1 MKYETIAI
9 EKHDRVLLASWNRPE
24 KLNAFNGLFFK
35 EWIELLDAVN
45 KDKTIGAMVCT
56 GKGKAFSSGADVGEF
71 ASASKGDKKVK
82 EYWEKYQP
90 VAFEAK
96 RMTESKP
103 IIGAI
108 NGLALG
114 AGLTCTFWFDFNLAS
129 TEAKFSMRFSKL
141 GLTPE
146 LDSSWLL
153 PKLIG
158 LQKAKEM
165 MLTGDIYT
173 AQEALELGLVS
184 RTYEPDKLVDAAI
197 NVASRVA
204 ENPINTLKTIKQMT
218 FQDMSTSDIKEI
230 ATRSIDTFSS
240 ARKSIEHKEALL
252 ALRDKR
258 KPKFHDQEHMQKIQN
273 SNQKH
278 NNE

>member
-1 MKYETIAI
+1 MKYETISI

-35 EWIELLDAVN
+35 EWIELLDMVN

-56 GKGKAFSSGADVGEF
+56 GKGKAFSSGADVSEF

-90 VAFEAK
+90 IAFEAK
-96 RMTESKP
+96 RMIGSKP

-158 LQKAKEM
+158 LQRAKEM
-165 MLTGDIYT
+165 MLTGNIYS
-173 AQEALELGLVS
+173 ANEALDFGLI
-184 RTYEPDKLVDAAI
+184 TKIYKPNNLIDEAI
-197 NVASRVA
+197 KIANSIAY
-204 ENPINTLKTIKQMT
+204 NPTNTLFTIKEMV
-218 FQDMSTSDIKEI
+218 FQDMVATSFQEV
-230 ATRSIDTFSS
+230 ANRSIDNFAD
-240 ARKSIEHKEALL
+240 ARKSAEHREALL
-252 ALRDKR
+252 ALLEKR
-258 KPKFHDQEHMQKIQN
+258 KPKFHDIEHMKKIFDRN
-273 SNQKH
+273 KK
-278 NNE
+278 

>member
-1 MKYETIAI
+1 MKYETISI

-35 EWIELLDAVN
+35 EWIELLDTIN
-45 KDKTIGAMVCT
+45 KDETIGAMVCT
-56 GKGKAFSSGADVGEF
+56 GKGKAFSSGADVSEF

-90 VAFEAK
+90 IAFEAK
-96 RMTESKP
+96 RMIGSKP

-158 LQKAKEM
+158 LQRAKEM
-165 MLTGDIYT
+165 MLTGNIYS
-173 AQEALELGLVS
+173 ANEALDFGLI
-184 RTYEPDKLVDAAI
+184 TKIYKPNNLIDEAI
-197 NVASRVA
+197 KIANSIAY
-204 ENPINTLKTIKQMT
+204 NPTNTLFTIKEMV
-218 FQDMSTSDIKEI
+218 FQDMVATSFQEV
-230 ATRSIDTFSS
+230 ANRSIDNFAD
-240 ARKSIEHKEALL
+240 ARKSAEHREALL
-252 ALRDKR
+252 ALLEKR
-258 KPKFHDQEHMQKIQN
+258 KPKFHDIEHMKKIFDRN
-273 SNQKH
+273 KK
-278 NNE
+278 

>member
-1 MKYETIAI
+1 MKYETISI
-9 EKHDRVLLASWNRPE
+9 ERHDRVLLASWNRPE

-35 EWIELLDAVN
+35 EWLELLDAVN
-45 KDKTIGAMVCT
+45 KDETIGAMVCT
-56 GKGKAFSSGADVGEF
+56 GKGKAFSSGADVSEF
-71 ASASKGDKKVK
+71 ASASKGDQKIK

-90 VAFEAK
+90 IAFEAK
-96 RMTESKP
+96 RMIASKP

-165 MLTGDIYT
+165 MLTGNIYN
-173 AQEALELGLVS
+173 ANEALDFGLI
-184 RTYEPDKLVDAAI
+184 TKIYEPNNLVDEAI
-197 NVASRVA
+197 KIAHSIA
-204 ENPINTLKTIKQMT
+204 DNPTNTLYTIKEMI
-218 FQDMSTSDIKEI
+218 FQDMTSTSFKEI
-230 ATRSIDTFSS
+230 AQRSIDNFAN
-240 ARKSIEHKEALL
+240 ARKSIEHREALL
-252 ALRDKR
+252 ALQEKR
-258 KPKFHDQEHMQKIQN
+258 KPKFHDAAHIKKI
-273 SNQKH
+273 SEK
-278 NNE
+278 NNK

>member
-1 MKYETIAI
+1 MKYETISI

-35 EWIELLDAVN
+35 EWIELLDTIN
-45 KDKTIGAMVCT
+45 KDETIGAMVCT
-56 GKGKAFSSGADVGEF
+56 GKGKAFSSGADVSEF

-90 VAFEAK
+90 IAFEAN
-96 RMTESKP
+96 RMIGSKP

-158 LQKAKEM
+158 LQRAKEM
-165 MLTGDIYT
+165 MLTGNIYS
-173 AQEALELGLVS
+173 ANEALDFGLI
-184 RTYEPDKLVDAAI
+184 TKIYKPNNLIDEAI
-197 NVASRVA
+197 KIANSIAY
-204 ENPINTLKTIKQMT
+204 NPTNTLYTIKEMV
-218 FQDMSTSDIKEI
+218 FQDMVATSFQEV
-230 ATRSIDTFSS
+230 ANRSIDNFAD
-240 ARKSIEHKEALL
+240 ARKSAEHREALL
-252 ALRDKR
+252 ALLEKR
-258 KPKFHDQEHMQKIQN
+258 KPKFHDIEHMK
-273 SNQKH
+273 KKF
-278 NNE
+278 

>member
-1 MKYETIAI
+1 MKYETISI

-35 EWIELLDAVN
+35 EWIELLDTIN
-45 KDKTIGAMVCT
+45 KDETIGAMVCT
-56 GKGKAFSSGADVGEF
+56 GKGKAFSSGADVSEF

-90 VAFEAK
+90 IAFEAK
-96 RMTESKP
+96 RMIGSKP

-158 LQKAKEM
+158 LQRAKEM
-165 MLTGDIYT
+165 MLTGNIYS
-173 AQEALELGLVS
+173 ANEALDFGLI
-184 RTYEPDKLVDAAI
+184 TKIYKPNNLIDEAI
-197 NVASRVA
+197 KIANSIAY
-204 ENPINTLKTIKQMT
+204 NPTNTLYTIKEMV
-218 FQDMSTSDIKEI
+218 FQDMVATSFQEV
-230 ATRSIDTFSS
+230 ANRSIDNFAD
-240 ARKSIEHKEALL
+240 ARKSAEHREALL
-252 ALRDKR
+252 ALLEKR
-258 KPKFHDQEHMQKIQN
+258 KPKFHDIEHMKKIFDRN
-273 SNQKH
+273 KK
-278 NNE
+278 

>member
-1 MKYETIAI
+1 MKYKTISI

-35 EWIELLDAVN
+35 EWIELLDTIN
-45 KDKTIGAMVCT
+45 KDETIGAMVCT
-56 GKGKAFSSGADVGEF
+56 GKGKAFSSGADVSEF

-90 VAFEAK
+90 IAFEAK
-96 RMTESKP
+96 RMIGSKP

-158 LQKAKEM
+158 LQRAKEM
-165 MLTGDIYT
+165 MLTGNIYS
-173 AQEALELGLVS
+173 ANEALDFGLI
-184 RTYEPDKLVDAAI
+184 TKIYKPNNLIDEAI
-197 NVASRVA
+197 KIANSIAY
-204 ENPINTLKTIKQMT
+204 NPTNTLFTIKEMV
-218 FQDMSTSDIKEI
+218 FQDMVATSFQEV
-230 ATRSIDTFSS
+230 ANRSIDNFAD
-240 ARKSIEHKEALL
+240 ARKSAEHREALL
-252 ALRDKR
+252 ALLEKR
-258 KPKFHDQEHMQKIQN
+258 KPKFHDIEHMKKIFDRN
-273 SNQKH
+273 KK
-278 NNE
+278 

>member
-1 MKYETIAI
+1 
-9 EKHDRVLLASWNRPE
+9 
-24 KLNAFNGLFFK
+24 
-35 EWIELLDAVN
+35 
-45 KDKTIGAMVCT
+45 MVCT
-56 GKGKAFSSGADVGEF
+56 GKGKAFSSGADVSEF

-90 VAFEAK
+90 IAFEAN
-96 RMTESKP
+96 RMIGSKP

-158 LQKAKEM
+158 LQRAKEM
-165 MLTGDIYT
+165 MLTGNIYS
-173 AQEALELGLVS
+173 ANEALDFGLI
-184 RTYEPDKLVDAAI
+184 TKIYKPNNLIDEAI
-197 NVASRVA
+197 KIANSIAY
-204 ENPINTLKTIKQMT
+204 NPTNTLYTIKEMV
-218 FQDMSTSDIKEI
+218 FQDMVATSFQEV
-230 ATRSIDTFSS
+230 ANRSIDNFAD
-240 ARKSIEHKEALL
+240 ARKSAEHREALL
-252 ALRDKR
+252 ALLEKR
-258 KPKFHDQEHMQKIQN
+258 KPKFHDIEHMKKN
-273 SNQKH
+273 FDRNKK
-278 NNE
+278 

>member
-1 MKYETIAI
+1 MKYETISI

-35 EWIELLDAVN
+35 EWIELLDTIN
-45 KDKTIGAMVCT
+45 KDETIGAMVCT
-56 GKGKAFSSGADVGEF
+56 GKGKAFSSGADVSEF

-90 VAFEAK
+90 IAFEAN
-96 RMTESKP
+96 RMIGSKP

-158 LQKAKEM
+158 LQRAKEM
-165 MLTGDIYT
+165 MLTGNIYS
-173 AQEALELGLVS
+173 ANEALDFGLI
-184 RTYEPDKLVDAAI
+184 TKIYKPNNLIDEAI
-197 NVASRVA
+197 KIANSIAY
-204 ENPINTLKTIKQMT
+204 NPTNTLYTIKEMV
-218 FQDMSTSDIKEI
+218 FQDMVATSFQEV
-230 ATRSIDTFSS
+230 ANRSIDNFAD
-240 ARKSIEHKEALL
+240 ARKSAEHREALL
-252 ALRDKR
+252 ALLEKR
-258 KPKFHDQEHMQKIQN
+258 KPKFHDIEHMKKIFDRN
-273 SNQKH
+273 KK
-278 NNE
+278 